1 MTNRTCDTGGREV
14 DLLVD
19 YPRSNR
25 NVDMRG
31 AEKTEVDQ
39 AVARR
44 FGKEFFDGDRRHGYG
59 GFTYHPR
66 FWQPVVPTFRDFYSL
81 TGESAVL
88 DVGCAKG
95 FMVRDFKELISGI
108 SVNGIDISD
117 YAIGCAEDDIRHD
130 LQVADARELPF
141 DDVSFDLVVSINTI
155 HNLDRGGVV
164 QALGEIER
172 VSRSFAY
179 VTVDAYRNEEE
190 RERMMKWNLT
200 ARTIL
205 SDSEWVDLF
214 AEAGY
219 KGDYYWFVP

>member
-1 MTNRTCDTGGREV
+1 MRNRKSDTPGREI
-14 DLLVD
+14 DLLAN
-19 YPRSNR
+19 YPRSDR
-25 NVDMRG
+25 NVDTRG
-31 AEKTEVDQ
+31 AEKTEADQ

-66 FWQPVVPTFRDFYSL
+66 FWQPVVPTFRDYYSL

-95 FMVRDFKELISGI
+95 FMVRDLKELIPGI

-117 YAIGCAEDDIRHD
+117 YAIGCAEEDISDD
-130 LQVADARELPF
+130 LTVADARELPF
-141 DDVSFDLVVSINTI
+141 DDASFDLVVSINTI
-155 HNLDRGGVV
+155 HNLDREGVV

-172 VSRSFAY
+172 VSRSFSY

-205 SDSEWVDLF
+205 SDSEWVGLF

>member
-1 MTNRTCDTGGREV
+1 MRNRKSDTPGSEI
-14 DLLVD
+14 DLLAN
-19 YPRSNR
+19 YPRSDR

-31 AEKTEVDQ
+31 AEKTEADQ

-66 FWQPVVPTFRDFYSL
+66 FWQPVVPTFRDYYSL

-95 FMVRDFKELISGI
+95 FMVRDLKELIPGI

-117 YAIGCAEDDIRHD
+117 YAIGCAEEDISDD
-130 LQVADARELPF
+130 LTVADARELPF
-141 DDVSFDLVVSINTI
+141 DDASFDLVVSINTI
-155 HNLDRGGVV
+155 HNLDREGVV

-172 VSRSFAY
+172 VSRSFSY

-205 SDSEWVDLF
+205 SDSEWVGLF

>member
-1 MTNRTCDTGGREV
+1 MRNRKSDTPGREI
-14 DLLVD
+14 DLLAN

-25 NVDMRG
+25 NVDTRG
-31 AEKTEVDQ
+31 AEKTEADQ

-66 FWQPVVPTFRDFYSL
+66 FWQPVVPTFRDYYSL

-95 FMVRDFKELISGI
+95 FMVRDLKELIPGI

-117 YAIGCAEDDIRHD
+117 YAIGCAEEDISDD
-130 LQVADARELPF
+130 LTVADAKELPF
-141 DDVSFDLVVSINTI
+141 DDASFDLVVSINTI
-155 HNLDRGGVV
+155 HNLDREGVV

-172 VSRSFAY
+172 VSRSFSY

-205 SDSEWVDLF
+205 SDSEWVGLF

>member
-1 MTNRTCDTGGREV
+1 MRNRKSDTPGSEI
-14 DLLVD
+14 DLLTN
-19 YPRSNR
+19 YPRSDR

-31 AEKTEVDQ
+31 AEKTEADQ

-66 FWQPVVPTFRDFYSL
+66 FWQPVVPTFRDYYSL
-81 TGESAVL
+81 NGESAVL

-95 FMVRDFKELISGI
+95 FMVRDLKELIPGI

-117 YAIGCAEDDIRHD
+117 YAIGCAEEDISDD
-130 LQVADARELPF
+130 LKVADARELPF
-141 DDVSFDLVVSINTI
+141 DDASFDLVVSINTI
-155 HNLDRGGVV
+155 HNLDREGVAR
-164 QALGEIER
+164 ALGEIER
-172 VSRSFAY
+172 VSRSFSY

-205 SDSEWVDLF
+205 SDSEWVGLF

>member
-1 MTNRTCDTGGREV
+1 MRNRKSDTPGNEV
-14 DLLVD
+14 DLLAN
-19 YPRSNR
+19 YPRSDR

-31 AEKTEVDQ
+31 AEKTEADQ

-66 FWQPVVPTFRDFYSL
+66 FWQPVVPTFRDYYSL
-81 TGESAVL
+81 NGESAVL

-95 FMVRDFKELISGI
+95 FMVRDFKESISGI

-117 YAIGCAEDDIRHD
+117 YAIGCAEEDISDD
-130 LQVADARELPF
+130 LTVADARELPF
-141 DDVSFDLVVSINTI
+141 DDASFDLVVSINTI
-155 HNLDRGGVV
+155 HNLDREGVV

-172 VSRSFAY
+172 VSRSFSY

-205 SDSEWVDLF
+205 SDSEWVGLF

>member
-1 MTNRTCDTGGREV
+1 MINKTCNTAGREV
-14 DLLVD
+14 DLLVN
-19 YPRSNR
+19 YPRSER
-25 NVDMRG
+25 NVDMRESG
-31 AEKTEVDQ
+31 KTEADQ

-44 FGKEFFDGDRRHGYG
+44 FGEEFFDGDRRHGYG
-59 GFTYHPR
+59 GFAYHPR
-66 FWQPVVPTFRDFYSL
+66 FWQPVVPTFRDYYGL
-81 TGESAVL
+81 TGESSVL

-95 FMVRDFKELISGI
+95 FMVRDLKELIPGI

-117 YAIGCAEDDIRHD
+117 YAIECAEDDIRHD
-130 LQVADARELPF
+130 LEVADARDLPF
-141 DDVSFDLVVSINTI
+141 DDSSFDLVVSINTI

-164 QALGEIER
+164 RALGEIER
-172 VSRSFAY
+172 VSRNFAF

>member
-1 MTNRTCDTGGREV
+1 MRNRKSDTPGSEI
-14 DLLVD
+14 DLLAN
-19 YPRSNR
+19 YPRSDR

-31 AEKTEVDQ
+31 AEKTEADQ

-66 FWQPVVPTFRDFYSL
+66 FWQPVVPTFRDYYSL

-95 FMVRDFKELISGI
+95 FMVRDFKESISGI

-117 YAIGCAEDDIRHD
+117 YAIGCAEEDISDD
-130 LQVADARELPF
+130 LTVADARELPF
-141 DDVSFDLVVSINTI
+141 DDASFDLVVSINTI
-155 HNLDRGGVV
+155 HNLDREGVAR
-164 QALGEIER
+164 ALGEIER
-172 VSRSFAY
+172 VSRSFSY

-205 SDSEWVDLF
+205 SDSEWVGLF

>member
-31 AEKTEVDQ
+31 AEKTELDQ

-155 HNLDRGGVV
+155 HNLDREGVV

-172 VSRSFAY
+172 VSRSFSY

-205 SDSEWVDLF
+205 SGSEWVDLF

>member
-1 MTNRTCDTGGREV
+1 MRNRKSDTPGSEI
-14 DLLVD
+14 DLLTN
-19 YPRSNR
+19 YPRSDR

-31 AEKTEVDQ
+31 TEKTEADQ

-66 FWQPVVPTFRDFYSL
+66 FWQPVVPTFRDYYSL

-117 YAIGCAEDDIRHD
+117 YAIGCAEEDISDD
-130 LQVADARELPF
+130 LKVADARELPF
-141 DDVSFDLVVSINTI
+141 DDASFDLVVSINTI
-155 HNLDRGGVV
+155 HNLDREGVV

-172 VSRSFAY
+172 VSRSFSY

-205 SDSEWVDLF
+205 SDSEWVGLF

-219 KGDYYWFVP
+219 KGDYYWFIP

>member
-1 MTNRTCDTGGREV
+1 MRNRKSDTPGSEI
-14 DLLVD
+14 DLLTN
-19 YPRSNR
+19 YPRSDR

-31 AEKTEVDQ
+31 AEKTEADQ
-39 AVARR
+39 VVARR
-44 FGKEFFDGDRRHGYG
+44 FGREFFDGDRRHGYG
-59 GFTYHPR
+59 GFAYHRR
-66 FWQPVVPTFRDFYSL
+66 FWQPVVPTFRDYYSL

-95 FMVRDFKELISGI
+95 FMVRDFKELIPGI

-117 YAIGCAEDDIRHD
+117 YAIGCAEEDISDD
-130 LQVADARELPF
+130 LKVADARELPF
-141 DDVSFDLVVSINTI
+141 DDDSFDLVVSINTI
-155 HNLDRGGVV
+155 HNLDREGVV

-172 VSRSFAY
+172 VSRSFSY

-205 SDSEWVDLF
+205 SDSEWVGLF

-219 KGDYYWFVP
+219 KGDYYWFIP

>member
-1 MTNRTCDTGGREV
+1 MRNRKSDTPGSEI
-14 DLLVD
+14 DLLTH
-19 YPRSNR
+19 YPRSDR

-31 AEKTEVDQ
+31 AEKTEADQ
-39 AVARR
+39 AVASW

-66 FWQPVVPTFRDFYSL
+66 FWQPVVPTFRDYYSL

-95 FMVRDFKELISGI
+95 FMMRDFKELISGI

-117 YAIGCAEDDIRHD
+117 YAIGCAEEDISDD
-130 LQVADARELPF
+130 LKVADARELPF
-141 DDVSFDLVVSINTI
+141 DDASFDLVVSINTI
-155 HNLDRGGVV
+155 HNLDREGVV

-172 VSRSFAY
+172 VSRSFSY

-205 SDSEWVDLF
+205 SDSEWVGLF

-219 KGDYYWFVP
+219 KGDYYWFIP

>member
-1 MTNRTCDTGGREV
+1 MRNRKSDTPGNEV
-14 DLLVD
+14 DLLAN
-19 YPRSNR
+19 YPRSDR
-25 NVDMRG
+25 NVDTRG
-31 AEKTEVDQ
+31 AEKTEADQ

-66 FWQPVVPTFRDFYSL
+66 FWQPVVPTFRDYYSL
-81 TGESAVL
+81 NGESAVL

-95 FMVRDFKELISGI
+95 FMVRDFKELIPGI

-117 YAIGCAEDDIRHD
+117 YAIGCAEEDISDD
-130 LQVADARELPF
+130 LKVADARELPF
-141 DDVSFDLVVSINTI
+141 DDASFDLVVSINTI
-155 HNLDRGGVV
+155 HNLDREGVV

-172 VSRSFAY
+172 VSRSFSY

-200 ARTIL
+200 AQTIL
-205 SDSEWVDLF
+205 SDSEWVGLF

>member
-1 MTNRTCDTGGREV
+1 
-14 DLLVD
+14 
-19 YPRSNR
+19 
-25 NVDMRG
+25 MRG
-31 AEKTEVDQ
+31 AEKTEADQ

-66 FWQPVVPTFRDFYSL
+66 FWQPVVPTFRDYYSL
-81 TGESAVL
+81 DGESAVL

-95 FMVRDFKELISGI
+95 FMVRDFKESISGI

-117 YAIGCAEDDIRHD
+117 YAIGCAEEDVSDD
-130 LQVADARELPF
+130 LKVADARELPF
-141 DDVSFDLVVSINTI
+141 DDASFDLVVSINTI
-155 HNLDRGGVV
+155 HNLDREGVV

-172 VSRSFAY
+172 VSRSFSY

-200 ARTIL
+200 AQTIL
-205 SDSEWVDLF
+205 SDSEWVGLF

>member
-1 MTNRTCDTGGREV
+1 MRNRKSDTPGSEI
-14 DLLVD
+14 DLLAN
-19 YPRSNR
+19 YPRSDR

-31 AEKTEVDQ
+31 AEKTEADQ

-66 FWQPVVPTFRDFYSL
+66 FWQPVVPTFRDYYSL
-81 TGESAVL
+81 NGESAVL

-95 FMVRDFKELISGI
+95 FMVRDFKESISGI

-117 YAIGCAEDDIRHD
+117 YAIGCAEEDISDD
-130 LQVADARELPF
+130 LTVADARELPF
-141 DDVSFDLVVSINTI
+141 DDASFDLVVSINTI
-155 HNLDRGGVV
+155 HNLDREGVV

-172 VSRSFAY
+172 VSRSFSY

-205 SDSEWVDLF
+205 SDSEWVGLF

>member
-31 AEKTEVDQ
+31 AEKTEIDQ